1 MGATEKR
8 NLSLGRFVSPKRGKI
23 PCGGDFVPKERSSA
37 SLGTFPR
44 PRMSFRDFLREFTR
58 LEICNLTPD
67 ALQSRK
73 FRKWNTRLFDGS
85 WRRGSTAGG
94 CRNYPGLLP
103 LPFPF
108 LFSPSFSSFPLLSP
122 LLLPFPL
129 LSFLLLLL
137 PFPLFS
143 PPFLPLPLS
152 PQPPFGST
160 PSSRSAWRRW
170 TTTGTILVAVS
181 RAAASCWPSCRNT
194 DGASAAT
201 GRTWRPSASL
211 STRFLSVRPSVCLR
225 LVRLPAACLPLSR
238 PSVCLPPSH
247 PSRLPSSPLPVCLL
261 PSASS
266 FLSVCLSCLF
276 ATLLSVGLPV
286 CLSACPCSSVC
297 LSFPAAFLS
306 LSACPSVPA
315 YLSTCLC
322 VCSPASPHPSHPHLP
337 SHPLQVPPEVR
348 TPPAPGRLPAAPP
361 SRIAHRIGPSLL
373 RSAFSSPIPTAPGSL
388 RAPPAARFL
397 PVQRVPRSLRAV
409 HQPA

>member
-1 MGATEKR
+1 MSG
-8 NLSLGRFVSPKRGKI
+8 GDGKAKPFPWPFCV
-23 PCGGDFVPKERSSA
+23 PCGGDFVPEERGSA

-108 LFSPSFSSFPLLSP
+108 LFLFSPSFSSFPFPLSP

-129 LSFLLLLL
+129 LSFLPLLL

-211 STRFLSVRPSVCLR
+211 STRCPSVRPSVCLS
-225 LVRLPAACLPLSR
+225 AALSLFF
-238 PSVCLPPSH
+238 SACLPPS
-247 PSRLPSSPLPVCLL
+247 
-261 PSASS
+261 
-266 FLSVCLSCLF
+266 SCLF

-315 YLSTCLC
+315 YLSACLC
-322 VCSPASPHPSHPHLP
+322 VCPPASPHPLTPHLP

>member
-1 MGATEKR
+1 MGATEKQKP
-8 NLSLGRFVSPKRGKI
+8 SLGRFVSPKRGKI

-108 LFSPSFSSFPLLSP
+108 LFLFSLSSFLPPPPISPSFLSPPPPSFPPFFSP
-122 LLLPFPL
+122 LFTSPPL
-129 LSFLLLLL
+129 STATFWINPQFKICLEEVDDDGDDFGGREPGCSFLLALMQKHRRRERRYGKDMETIGFAVYEVSVCPSLCL
-137 PFPLFS
+137 SEACPPACCLFAALSSLCLSATLSSLS
-143 PPFLPLPLS
+143 PAFLPL
-152 PQPPFGST
+152 
-160 PSSRSAWRRW
+160 
-170 TTTGTILVAVS
+170 
-181 RAAASCWPSCRNT
+181 
-194 DGASAAT
+194 
-201 GRTWRPSASL
+201 
-211 STRFLSVRPSVCLR
+211 
-225 LVRLPAACLPLSR
+225 
-238 PSVCLPPSH
+238 
-247 PSRLPSSPLPVCLL
+247 VCLL

-315 YLSTCLC
+315 YLSACLC
-322 VCSPASPHPSHPHLP
+322 VCPPASPHPLTPHLP